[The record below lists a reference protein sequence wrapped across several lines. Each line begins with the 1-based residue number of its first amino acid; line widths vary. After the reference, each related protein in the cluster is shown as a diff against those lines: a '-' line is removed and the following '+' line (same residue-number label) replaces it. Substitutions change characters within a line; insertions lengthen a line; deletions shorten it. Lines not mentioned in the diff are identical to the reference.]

1 MATARAAKVS
11 LMRKAAAAVR
21 HRGLRAAWN
30 EWAANAAARGAA
42 LSLMTR
48 AAASIRNRGLRAGL
62 NTWRAVA
69 RERKKAMTKLRRA
82 TAALTMRGQRLG
94 MNAWIELAAE
104 LERRRALV
112 RSMTPEA
119 RAMRRALNSW
129 REVYEERLLMMKV
142 TTARA
147 RPPAHPPRSSPAAHA
162 LFTTARAAG
171 APRSPHA
178 ASRIPQI

>member
-1 MATARAAKVS
+1 MATARAAGVS
-11 LMRKAAAAVR
+11 LMRKAAAA
-21 HRGLRAAWN
+21 
-30 EWAANAAARGAA
+30 
-42 LSLMTR
+42 
-48 AAASIRNRGLRAGL
+48 IRNRGLRAGL

-82 TAALTMRGQRLG
+82 TAALTMRGPRLG
-94 MNAWIELAAE
+94 MNAWIELTRE

-112 RSMTPEA
+112 RSMTPEV
-119 RAMRRALNSW
+119 RAMRRSLNSW

-147 RPPAHPPRSSPAAHA
+147 RAPAHPTRSSPAAHA

-171 APRSPHA
+171 AP
-178 ASRIPQI
+178 

>member
-1 MATARAAKVS
+1 MSR
-11 LMRKAAAAVR
+11 AAAA
-21 HRGLRAAWN
+21 
-30 EWAANAAARGAA
+30 
-42 LSLMTR
+42 
-48 AAASIRNRGLRAGL
+48 IRNRGLRAAL

-94 MNAWIELAAE
+94 MNAWIELTRE

-142 TTARA
+142 TTLATA
-147 RPPAHPPRSSPAAHA
+147 RPPAHPPRSSPVVHA
-162 LFTTARAAG
+162 LFTSARAAG
-171 APRSPHA
+171 PSPVHTCT
-178 ASRIPQI
+178 RIPV